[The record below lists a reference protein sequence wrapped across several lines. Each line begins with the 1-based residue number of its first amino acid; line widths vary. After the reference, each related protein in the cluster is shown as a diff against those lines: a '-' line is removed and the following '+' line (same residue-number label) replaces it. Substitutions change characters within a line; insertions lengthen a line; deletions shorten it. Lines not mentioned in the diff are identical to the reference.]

1 MKLLKEGS
9 VHLAKWLRAQQE
21 DDCTH
26 VILRQ
31 RTAETDQQ
39 VREWNLAAAEDLD
52 ALAAE
57 IETRAQEDGQH
68 FRGPTLYGLFA
79 YREVGKAHVER
90 TFLRVEGQG
99 GRESFFQETEAPDG
113 RGITSQLMRHNEV
126 ATRIALGQ
134 TSEIMEFYKRALE
147 QRDRRIEDLENRH
160 FKMLELYEKLQS
172 MQHERDLEVVREQ
185 RADERTKFLKEKLDM
200 LAPVLMNKLLGKE
213 GATAPALGEELMRQF
228 LKSLAP
234 NQIDALMGMLR
245 PEQAAVIG
253 EVYDAYVKREMERE
267 SPPPSAPSPT
277 SAKKNGGGG
286 EKKTNGTA
294 HEGE

>member
-253 EVYDAYVKREMERE
+253 EVYEAYAKREMERDG
-267 SPPPSAPSPT
+267 PSPAT
-277 SAKKNGGGG
+277 PTG
-286 EKKTNGTA
+286 EPTRKTGAKKTNGA
-294 HEGE
+294 SP

>member
-9 VHLAKWLRAQQE
+9 VQLAKWLRAQQE

-185 RADERTKFLKEKLDM
+185 RADERTKFLKEKLDL

-253 EVYDAYVKREMERE
+253 EVYEAYAKREMERDG
-267 SPPPSAPSPT
+267 PPPATPT
-277 SAKKNGGGG
+277 G
-286 EKKTNGTA
+286 EPARKAGAKKTNGA
-294 HEGE
+294 SP

>member
-185 RADERTKFLKEKLDM
+185 RADERTKFLKEKLDL

-213 GATAPALGEELMRQF
+213 GATRAIASNSVTGAHQERGAETLGPIPR
-228 LKSLAP
+228 
-234 NQIDALMGMLR
+234 
-245 PEQAAVIG
+245 AVDG
-253 EVYDAYVKREMERE
+253 
-267 SPPPSAPSPT
+267 S
-277 SAKKNGGGG
+277 
-286 EKKTNGTA
+286 
-294 HEGE
+294 

>member
-253 EVYDAYVKREMERE
+253 EVYEAYAKREMERDGP
-267 SPPPSAPSPT
+267 SPPTPT
-277 SAKKNGGGG
+277 EEPTRKAGA
-286 EKKTNGTA
+286 KKTNGA
-294 HEGE
+294 SP

>member
-26 VILRQ
+26 VVLRQ

-286 EKKTNGTA
+286 GKKTNGAA

>member
-253 EVYDAYVKREMERE
+253 EVYEAYAKREMERDG
-267 SPPPSAPSPT
+267 PPPATPT
-277 SAKKNGGGG
+277 EEPARKTGA
-286 EKKTNGTA
+286 KKTNGA
-294 HEGE
+294 SP

>member
-57 IETRAQEDGQH
+57 IETRAHEDGQH

-79 YREVGKAHVER
+79 YREVGQPHVER

-99 GRESFFQETEAPDG
+99 SRESFFTETEAPDG

-134 TSEIMEFYKRALE
+134 TSEIIDHYRRLLE
-147 QRDRRIEDLENRH
+147 ARDRRIEDLENRH

-172 MQHERDLEVVREQ
+172 MQHERDLEVLREQ
-185 RADERTKFLKEKLDM
+185 RADERSKFLKEKLDM
-200 LAPVLMNKLLGKE
+200 LAPVLMNKLLGKD
-213 GATAPALGEELMRQF
+213 GAPAPALGEELMRQF

-253 EVYDAYVKREMERE
+253 EVYDAYVKREIERE
-267 SPPPSAPSPT
+267 SPPASAPSQT
-277 SAKKNGGGG
+277 SAKKNGA
-286 EKKTNGTA
+286 KKTNGAA

>member
-26 VILRQ
+26 VVLRQ

-253 EVYDAYVKREMERE
+253 EVYEAYAKREMERDG
-267 SPPPSAPSPT
+267 PPPATPPEEPT
-277 SAKKNGGGG
+277 RKNGA
-286 EKKTNGTA
+286 KKTNGAA

>member
-1 MKLLKEGS
+1 MKLLKEGGA
-9 VHLAKWLRAQQE
+9 HLGKWLRDQQE

-31 RTAETDQQ
+31 RTADAEQQ

-52 ALAAE
+52 ELAAE
-57 IETRAQEDGQH
+57 IEARAHEDGKH

-79 YREVGKAHVER
+79 YREVGKAHVDR

-99 GRESFFQETEAPDG
+99 GRESFFTETEAPDG

-134 TSEIMEFYKRALE
+134 TSEIIEFYKRSLE
-147 QRDRRIEDLENRH
+147 ARDRRIEDLENRH

-172 MQHERDLEVVREQ
+172 MQHERDLELVREQ
-185 RADERTKFLKEKLDM
+185 RADERSKFLKEKLDM
-200 LAPVLMNKLLGKE
+200 LTPVLMNKLLGKG
-213 GATAPALGEELMRQF
+213 GASTPALGEELMRQF

-234 NQIDALMGMLR
+234 NQIDALMGMLS

-253 EVYDAYVKREMERE
+253 EVYEAYAKREMDRE
-267 SPPPSAPSPT
+267 PPPPAAPARKSG
-277 SAKKNGGGG
+277 A
-286 EKKTNGTA
+286 KKTNGAA
-294 HEGE
+294 HEGD